1 MEERNKS
8 LLVEKGNVVNMDPE
22 IAAVFKAST
31 KISCKYSLIL
41 FILSSVLLLEQNG
54 VGYHMLKVG
63 SKKRRTKAQVQQ
75 DKLDE
80 LAKENE
86 LRTKSARADMLEA
99 EMAAMVQQM
108 EVQKKAAFLMS
119 DMINA
124 KLVHQ
129 EDENTIVI
137 TNSDGKH
144 RFQYSQQ
151 DDQA

>member
-1 MEERNKS
+1 M
-8 LLVEKGNVVNMDPE
+8 V
-22 IAAVFKAST
+22 KA
-31 KISCKYSLIL
+31 
-41 FILSSVLLLEQNG
+41 
-54 VGYHMLKVG
+54 G

-129 EDENTIVI
+129 EDENTIVV
-137 TNSDGKH
+137 TN
-144 RFQYSQQ
+144 
-151 DDQA
+151 

>member
-1 MEERNKS
+1 
-8 LLVEKGNVVNMDPE
+8 
-22 IAAVFKAST
+22 
-31 KISCKYSLIL
+31 
-41 FILSSVLLLEQNG
+41 
-54 VGYHMLKVG
+54 MLKAG

-80 LAKENE
+80 LAKDNE
-86 LRTKSARADMLEA
+86 LRTKSAQADMLEA

-129 EDENTIVI
+129 EDENTIVV
-137 TNSDGKH
+137 TN
-144 RFQYSQQ
+144 
-151 DDQA
+151 